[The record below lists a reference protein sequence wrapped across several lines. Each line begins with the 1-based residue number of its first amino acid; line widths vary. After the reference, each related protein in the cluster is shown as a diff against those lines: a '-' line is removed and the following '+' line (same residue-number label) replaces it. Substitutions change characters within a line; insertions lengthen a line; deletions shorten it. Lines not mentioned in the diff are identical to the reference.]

1 MGDHLIGR
9 EIVPHVESCRELNK
23 RLLDYPQQ
31 QKDKE
36 VKLDSRRKRGPATN
50 PNIPAVSEG
59 RYSPKHP
66 RGK

>member
-9 EIVPHVESCRELNK
+9 ETVPHVASCRGLNK

-50 PNIPAVSEG
+50 PNIPGVSEG
-59 RYSPKHP
+59 PLASQWLKIE
-66 RGK
+66 